1 MKKRIKVHVT
11 PRYKQFSRKSL
22 VHSSKLVSEFLLR
35 TYTCDCTGPSYR
47 DKSFK
52 VFSSSKYTKKKKY
65 KKKKKKDSILQYLR
79 KRKKKS
85 DIYVWIIPFVLRLNI
100 YTYDIYTRISIG
112 TFCHSG
118 NNLFFHRGTITSS
131 TVHVLALW

>member
-65 KKKKKKDSILQYLR
+65 KKKKKKGFHSPIF
-79 KRKKKS
+79 KKKEKK
-85 DIYVWIIPFVLRLNI
+85 IGYLCMN
-100 YTYDIYTRISIG
+100 YTI
-112 TFCHSG
+112 C
-118 NNLFFHRGTITSS
+118 
-131 TVHVLALW
+131 LAS